1 MEKINFNF
9 EVPQDPYVE
18 VYGPDG
24 KLVMR
29 TNDEKKFLNICCQIK
44 DAHAEGYYITILDD
58 ETGKPEMDKEG
69 GIITYPIKPYGMVT
83 GAGGKMFYVH
93 GEMLRKLMN

>member
-18 VYGPDG
+18 VYDPDG

-29 TNDEKKFLNICCQIK
+29 TNDEKNFLNICCQIK
-44 DAHAEGYYITILDD
+44 DAHADGYYVVILDD
-58 ETGKPEMDKEG
+58 ENKPEMDKEG
-69 GIITYPIKPYGMVT
+69 NIITYPIKPYGRVT
-83 GAGGKMFYVH
+83 GAGNKMFHVYS
-93 GEMLRKLMN
+93 EMLRKLI

>member
-44 DAHAEGYYITILDD
+44 DAHAEGYCVVILDS
-58 ETGKPEMDKEG
+58 ENKPEKDNEG
-69 GIITYPIKPYGMVT
+69 NIVKYPIMPYGRVR
-83 GAGGKMFYVH
+83 GVGNKMFHVYA
-93 GEMLRKLMN
+93 EMLRKLI